1 MDGRTGSRPGSCNK
15 PAQMAV
21 PLKENLV
28 PVQKVA
34 KRRTCPELRLIAR
47 KTIDFA
53 KGTDVGVDLE
63 S

>member
-34 KRRTCPELRLIAR
+34 KRRTCLESEPIAR
-47 KTIDFA
+47 KTISKA
-53 KGTDVGVDLE
+53 MGTDVRSGP
-63 S
+63 